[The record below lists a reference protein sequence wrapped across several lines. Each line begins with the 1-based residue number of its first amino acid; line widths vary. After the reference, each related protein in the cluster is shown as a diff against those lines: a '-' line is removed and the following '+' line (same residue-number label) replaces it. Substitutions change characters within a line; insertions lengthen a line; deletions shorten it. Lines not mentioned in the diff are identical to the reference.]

1 MQNGL
6 LNSINDIY
14 PKNTLYIFI
23 LMFPKSKRKGII
35 LAGGTG
41 SRLFPITLGISKQ
54 LMPVYDKPMIYYPLT
69 TLITSGI
76 TEILIITNKFYL
88 SSFKSLLSDGK
99 HLGLKITY
107 AIQKS
112 PNGLAEAFIIGEKF
126 LEDSPATLILGDNL
140 FHGDTLYERVSRSFN
155 QKSGA
160 TIFVY
165 EVKSPEKY
173 GVVSFNK
180 LKKAIKIEE
189 KPQNPKSKYA
199 ITGLY
204 FYDKSVVQKAKT
216 LVPSDRGELEIS
228 DLNQLYLNDNSLNVE
243 ILGRGSAW
251 LDTGDFDSLHEA
263 GAFIRTIEHRQGLKV
278 GCPEEASWRAGLINS
293 KQLEQLAKP
302 LIKSGYGNYLLDL
315 LKKDI

>member
-1 MQNGL
+1 
-6 LNSINDIY
+6 
-14 PKNTLYIFI
+14 
-23 LMFPKSKRKGII
+23 MF
-35 LAGGTG
+35 
-41 SRLFPITLGISKQ
+41 
-54 LMPVYDKPMIYYPLT
+54 Y
-69 TLITSGI
+69 
-76 TEILIITNKFYL
+76 
-88 SSFKSLLSDGK
+88 
-99 HLGLKITY
+99 
-107 AIQKS
+107 
-112 PNGLAEAFIIGEKF
+112 
-126 LEDSPATLILGDNL
+126 
-140 FHGDTLYERVSRSFN
+140 GDTLYERVSRSFN

-189 KPQNPKSKYA
+189 KPPNPKSKYA

-204 FYDKSVVQKAKT
+204 FYDNSVVQKAKT
-216 LVPSDRGELEIS
+216 LVPSHRGELEIS
-228 DLNQLYLNDNSLNVE
+228 DLNQLYLNDNSLNIE

-263 GAFIRTIEHRQGLKV
+263 SAFIRTIEHRQGLKV
-278 GCPEEASWRAGLINS
+278 GCPEEASWRAGLINN

-302 LIKSGYGNYLLDL
+302 LIKSGYGKYLLDL